1 VFTLQNNRAAPPK
14 LIDLHCHLLPGID
27 DGPPDLPTTLA
38 MARIAVADG
47 IGTIFCTPHIY
58 PGLYENTQPDII
70 LRVDQLQ
77 TILHHENIPLQLS
90 YGADTHLV
98 PEVMDGLKTRRI
110 PTLGGSRYLLLEPSH
125 NVRPPRFTES
135 VFELIGAGYVPV
147 ITHPERLTWV
157 TDHKDDFYALAK
169 SGAWLQIT
177 GGALLGNFG
186 LRVQKISER
195 FVGDG
200 WTAVLASDAH
210 TTNRRAP
217 VLAEAE
223 RRAAQLVGA
232 VEASRM
238 VRERP
243 QAVIDNAPPG
253 SVSLPPAL
261 LTPNTRNQGKI
272 QGVMA
277 RWFGR

>member
-1 VFTLQNNRAAPPK
+1 M
-14 LIDLHCHLLPGID
+14 IDLHCHLLPGID
-27 DGPPDLPTTLA
+27 DGPKTLEITLE

-47 IGTIFCTPHIY
+47 IETIFCTPHIY
-58 PGLYENTQPDII
+58 PGLYDNAGPDIAR
-70 LRVDQLQ
+70 RVAQLQ
-77 TILHHENIPLQLS
+77 LTLQNQNIPLQLNF
-90 YGADTHLV
+90 GADTHLV
-98 PEVMDGLKTRRI
+98 PEVMDGLRSGRV

-135 VFELIGAGYVPV
+135 VFELIGVGYVPI
-147 ITHPERLTWV
+147 ITHPERLTWA
-157 TDHKDDFYALAK
+157 TDHLNDFYALAR
-169 SGAWLQIT
+169 SGAWLQVT
-177 GGALLGNFG
+177 GGALLGKFG
-186 LRVQKISER
+186 RNVQKISER

-200 WTAVLASDAH
+200 WTSVLASDAH
-210 TTNRRAP
+210 TTSRRAP

-243 QAVIDNAPPG
+243 QAVLDNALAA
-253 SVSLPPAL
+253 SVALPPAL
-261 LTPNTRNQGKI
+261 STPNARIQGKMPN
-272 QGVMA
+272 VMA

>member
-1 VFTLQNNRAAPPK
+1 MKRVEDGNPV
-14 LIDLHCHLLPGID
+14 IDLHCHLLPGID
-27 DGPPDLPTTLA
+27 DGPKTLETSLE

-47 IGTIFCTPHIY
+47 IETIFCTPHIY
-58 PGLYENTQPDII
+58 PGLYENAGPDIAR
-70 LRVDQLQ
+70 RVEQLQ
-77 TILHHENIPLQLS
+77 LILLNQNIPLKLNF
-90 YGADTHLV
+90 GADTHLV
-98 PEVMDGLKTRRI
+98 PELMEGLRSGRV

-157 TDHKDDFYALAK
+157 ADHMDDFYALAK

-177 GGALLGNFG
+177 GGALLGKFG
-186 LRVQKISER
+186 RHVQKISER

-210 TTNRRAP
+210 TTSRRAP
-217 VLAEAE
+217 LLAEAE
-223 RRAAQLVGA
+223 KRAAQLVGS

-243 QAVIDNAPPG
+243 QAVLDDAPAA
-253 SVSLPPAL
+253 SVVLPPAL
-261 LTPNTRNQGKI
+261 ATRNTRNQGKI
-272 QGVMA
+272 RGVMA